1 MNDRA
6 IKDEDE
12 VYEVELKESDIVLPV
27 SIEGMQKAWDRFQQ
41 VKKALLSSDI
51 VKYNKNG
58 WIAQSGEE
66 GKDYIVKSG
75 WRKIATAFNLS
86 IDMSV
91 GESKKIYGEDGEGKY
106 YTWLFPVRAIAPN
119 GKYQDSIGAC
129 SSRKAFF
136 SKKNKQRIDPQ
147 EEDIILMAQTVGIN
161 RAISDLVG
169 GGEVSGEEMIGK
181 QYITSEQPKAIDT
194 TTQPAFDR
202 SKLNPD
208 AKPKTKIN
216 PKTNKEYCPTIA
228 RLYSISSKVYGMEID
243 DFHKL
248 CIDITGKEHSKD
260 YTNQDCWNIED
271 EMKKFNEKEVD
282 KILDDNKFE
291 MDKSEFADIETA
303 DDEELKMITDVF
315 PGTVESEISKSKKH
329 IKEVLK

>member
-1 MNDRA
+1 MNERA
-6 IKDEDE
+6 FKDEDITD
-12 VYEVELKESDIVLPV
+12 VELKESDIVLPV

-41 VKKALLSSDI
+41 VKKALLSSDV
-51 VKYNKNG
+51 VKYNKFG
-58 WIAQSGEE
+58 YIADSGDE

-86 IDMSV
+86 IDMNI
-91 GESKKIYGEDGEGKY
+91 GEPKKIYGEDGEGKY

-181 QYITSEQPKAIDT
+181 ERNTSEQPKAIIT
-194 TTQPAFDR
+194 TTQPVFDR
-202 SKLNPD
+202 SKLNPN
-208 AKPKTKIN
+208 AKPPTKIN
-216 PKTNKEYCPTIA
+216 PKTKKEYCPTIS
-228 RLYSISSKVYGMEID
+228 RLYIIATSPPEKKGYGMDQD

-248 CIDITGKEHSKD
+248 CLDTTGKEHSKD

-271 EMKKFNEKEVD
+271 EMIKRATKEVD
-282 KILDDNKFE
+282 DILDNDNDEMEDFKTEKFE
-291 MDKSEFADIETA
+291 MK
-303 DDEELKMITDVF
+303 
-315 PGTVESEISKSKKH
+315 
-329 IKEVLK
+329 